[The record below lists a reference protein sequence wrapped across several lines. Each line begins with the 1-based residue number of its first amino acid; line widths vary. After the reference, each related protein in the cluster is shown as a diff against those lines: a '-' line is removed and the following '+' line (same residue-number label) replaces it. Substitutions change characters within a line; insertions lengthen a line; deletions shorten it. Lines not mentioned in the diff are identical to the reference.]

1 MSSENTLGNEGVKTV
16 LDERQLR
23 VCWPA
28 DAHRS
33 ARAWPAEGFPGG
45 SEVKDPP
52 ANARDT
58 GDVGSIPGLERSPG
72 EGHGNSLQY
81 SCLGKFHGTEEP
93 GGLLSMGSQKV
104 GRN

>member
-58 GDVGSIPGLERSPG
+58 GDVGFIPGWGR
-72 EGHGNSLQY
+72 Y
-81 SCLGKFHGTEEP
+81 SEVRNGK
-93 GGLLSMGSQKV
+93 GGGGALPRWLRG
-104 GRN
+104 